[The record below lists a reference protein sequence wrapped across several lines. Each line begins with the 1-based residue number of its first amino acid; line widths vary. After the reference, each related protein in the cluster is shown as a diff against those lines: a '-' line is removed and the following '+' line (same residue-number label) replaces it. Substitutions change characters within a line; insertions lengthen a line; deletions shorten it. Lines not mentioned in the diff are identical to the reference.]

1 MTGMPVNPRF
11 TLVTGA
17 GSGIGRASA
26 LALDAAGY
34 AVALAGRRAAE
45 LEKTAAMAESGAA
58 MLPVAADVSKPEAV
72 TALFARVKQEF
83 GRLDVRPWFY
93 ASPPKAH
100 GLWEVPPRQLRDY
113 CCFYPGTVEML

>member
-1 MTGMPVNPRF
+1 MPVNPRF
-11 TLVTGA
+11 ALVTGA

-26 LALDAAGY
+26 LALHAAGY

-45 LEKTAAMAESGAA
+45 LEKTTAMAESGAA

-83 GRLDVRPWFY
+83 GRLDVHGFTQ
-93 ASPPKAH
+93 AH
-100 GLWEVPPRQLRDY
+100 RKLTGYGKCPQRQLRDY